1 MKKSLK
7 KFESETLGKS
17 ILFNTMCKK
26 ILGGSTTSNGHS
38 TSSTGS
44 DCDDAT
50 SDQDVD
56 VKTPEMY

>member
-1 MKKSLK
+1 
-7 KFESETLGKS
+7 
-17 ILFNTMCKK
+17 MCKK